1 METWETAVLG
11 TMLTVE
17 ALLKR
22 FQRETISNWT
32 TEQSG
37 DILAN
42 NLAAFCHCPKNLH
55 EAKFKSNE
63 IEAGET
69 WVPRTLTTSP
79 KNLGSILNNH
89 MAAHN
94 VYNSTLGNL
103 TSSSSFLGCQKCT
116 WYIHIHVGKNTHTH
130 TQRGGGLSLVDTDEI
145 GFRRKDE
152 WLVSTRQ

>member
-1 METWETAVLG
+1 METWETAELG

-42 NLAAFCHCPKNLH
+42 NLADFCHCPKNLH

-63 IEAGET
+63 PFFFKEYFKT
-69 WVPRTLTTSP
+69 V
-79 KNLGSILNNH
+79 
-89 MAAHN
+89 
-94 VYNSTLGNL
+94 
-103 TSSSSFLGCQKCT
+103 
-116 WYIHIHVGKNTHTH
+116 
-130 TQRGGGLSLVDTDEI
+130 
-145 GFRRKDE
+145 
-152 WLVSTRQ
+152 